1 MSDFNSRF
9 PRSAPADTTMA
20 VDAGLRAFMIGVYNK
35 LGLGLLV
42 AGAIAWVVGN
52 VEPVAQLMYRLTP
65 DGRLAGMT
73 PLGWI
78 VAFAPLV
85 ILLGSGFA
93 MRNPTA
99 KGTGMLYWAI
109 VALMGASMGVLF
121 LIYTGAS
128 IASTFFV
135 TAAAFGALSLWGYTT
150 KKNLT
155 GMGTFL
161 LMGLIG
167 LIIASIVN
175 IFMQSSMLYF
185 IINAAGVLI
194 FAGLIA
200 YDTQRLK
207 LTYYEAGGDA
217 NMVGVLSNWGALSL
231 FINFVNLFRFLLAFM
246 GVRRD

>member
-9 PRSAPADTTMA
+9 PRSAPTADIA
-20 VDAGLRAFMIGVYNK
+20 VDAGLRAFMVGVYNK

-52 VEPVAQLMYRLTP
+52 VEPVRDLLYATTPSGRLT
-65 DGRLAGMT
+65 GMT

-85 ILLGSGFA
+85 LLLGSNFT

-121 LIYTGAS
+121 LLYTGAS
-128 IASTFFV
+128 IVSTFFI

-150 KKNLT
+150 KKNLSA
-155 GMGTFL
+155 MGTFL

-175 IFMQSSMLYF
+175 IFVQNSALYF

-200 YDTQRLK
+200 FDTQRLK
-207 LTYYEAGGDA
+207 LTYYEAGGDR
-217 NMVGVLSNWGALSL
+217 NMVGVLSNYGALSL
-231 FINFVNLFRFLLAFM
+231 FINFVNLFRFLLAFV